1 MNKDDNVIEL
11 SSSNNDNDNDN
22 TMNYKTNISDN
33 NNIQNQTE
41 SDVKVIQS
49 FEIENEDNNNNNN
62 NINQYNYDELV
73 YGNHISISKPQ
84 QLGKLKCFLYLN
96 GQPLIVLGRD
106 KRKSPSY
113 FHITQ
118 Q

>member
-1 MNKDDNVIEL
+1 MNKDDNVIDL
-11 SSSNNDNDNDN
+11 SNSNNDNDNDN
-22 TMNYKTNISDN
+22 TMNYKTNTSDN

-49 FEIENEDNNNNNN
+49 FEIENEDNIINN

-84 QLGKLKCFLYLN
+84 QLGKLKCFLYLK

-106 KRKSPSY
+106 KCKPPY
-113 FHITQ
+113 YTFI
-118 Q
+118 